1 MLEPKYNSYICA
13 VIKTLI
19 QNYQP
24 KKQKQMMKKLLSILM
39 IGTCAVLTA
48 QNANAQACT
57 PDPLYADSAGGIYPD
72 SATFRSWSWAGHA
85 GEAYSRQITVNAPA
99 DTTVDFPGV
108 GVIDLTIEYF
118 RVDSVVGQPSG
129 FNYVCSGSQDSCV
142 FMGNT
147 SGCIQI
153 SGNPTTSD
161 IGSYPLS
168 VYVTA
173 RVTHILLGTFFAPQS
188 VITSYIIDIDNSASV
203 ETLNANKFE
212 VGQNIPNPA
221 NGSTTINFTT
231 PTPSTVDFKVYNML
245 GMVVKNNKIDAV
257 SGLNKIN
264 FNTNELSQGVY
275 VYAITNGNT
284 TITKRMVVSGK

>member
-1 MLEPKYNSYICA
+1 
-13 VIKTLI
+13 
-19 QNYQP
+19 
-24 KKQKQMMKKLLSILM
+24 MMKKLLSFLM

-57 PDPLYADSAGGIYPD
+57 PNPIYADSSAGIYPD
-72 SATFRSWSWAGHA
+72 SATFRSWSWVGQV
-85 GEAYSRQITVNAPA
+85 GEAYDRQITVKIPS
-99 DTTVDFPGV
+99 DTTVNFPGV
-108 GVIDLTIEYF
+108 GIVTLTVNYF
-118 RVDSVVGQPSG
+118 KVDSVVGQPSG
-129 FNYVCSGSQDSCV
+129 FSYVCSGSQDSCYFV
-142 FMGNT
+142 GNST
-147 SGCIQI
+147 GCIQI
-153 SGNPTTSD
+153 SGNPTVV
-161 IGSYPLS
+161 GEYPLS

-173 RVTHILLGTFFAPQS
+173 NVTHALLGTFNAPQS
-188 VITSYIIDIDNSASV
+188 VITSYIIDVDNSASV

-221 NGSTTINFTT
+221 SGSTTINFTS
-231 PTPSTVDFKVYNML
+231 PVASTVDFKVYNML

-275 VYAITNGNT
+275 VYAITNGNS